1 MPKPSVAARRTA
13 GYGAT
18 AQPGRSPRIG
28 EGRQSTPD
36 AVIHWVTP
44 SSNAST
50 RCLSPDRILRYAAII
65 GRENV
70 IAGTDCGLGG
80 RVHADLAWAKLRT
93 LVEGT
98 RLASTSLWP

>member
-1 MPKPSVAARRTA
+1 M
-13 GYGAT
+13 GYAIIKCWH
-18 AQPGRSPRIG
+18 PLLVS
-28 EGRQSTPD
+28 
-36 AVIHWVTP
+36 
-44 SSNAST
+44 
-50 RCLSPDRILRYAAII
+50 DRILRYAAIV

-70 IAGTDCGLGG
+70 IAGMDCGLGG